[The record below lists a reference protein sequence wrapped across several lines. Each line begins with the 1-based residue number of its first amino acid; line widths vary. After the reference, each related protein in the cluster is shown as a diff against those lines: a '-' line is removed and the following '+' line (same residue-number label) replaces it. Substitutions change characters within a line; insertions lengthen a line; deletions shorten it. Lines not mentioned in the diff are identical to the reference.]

1 MFGLWSMSEN
11 KGRKQPIWLS
21 GMIALVLDLYSLPFP
36 SPILPLPPASTHT
49 HVYLM
54 QGKHSQ
60 LSVFLRETEKKK
72 GTNFQHV
79 FVPLYKPKF
88 VESVDW
94 NYCHSSLPYGIIS
107 YSSIYLTKSIVCL
120 FVLWAKVW
128 LLECQIAFA
137 LKKTKAKQNKN

>member
-11 KGRKQPIWLS
+11 KGRKQLIWLS
-21 GMIALVLDLYSLPFP
+21 GMIALALDLYSLPFP
-36 SPILPLPPASTHT
+36 SLTLPLPPPAHTLMYTWCKASI
-49 HVYLM
+49 LI
-54 QGKHSQ
+54 Q

-88 VESVDW
+88 VESVD
-94 NYCHSSLPYGIIS
+94 CHSSLPYGIIS
-107 YSSIYLTKSIVCL
+107 YSSIYLAKSIECL

-128 LLECQIAFA
+128 LLKCPIALA
-137 LKKTKAKQNKN
+137 LKKKKEKQIKN